1 MVGRENKG
9 GAVFSWADEVEK
21 EEEEEEAAAAATG
34 QQRQKKPNPFG
45 SARPREVVLQD
56 KGIDWRQLDLHLQQ
70 PSPSPNGFHQNEKL
84 QKQSSPQLVTG
95 SPHPQVTLSPR
106 IRSPILCAPPLRY
119 PPKYVAGLLYEH
131 WVSTA
136 PNASRYQ
143 HVKIEKGKHEST
155 VGRRARSEF
164 VEAKEA
170 QQGQILEGKENFHG
184 IGTPEM
190 PLSATGIVRQP
201 TNIQVDSS
209 MDENDG
215 AMEHKWQ
222 KVNKKTPRFLHKAS
236 KQWCSSKEEF

>member
-1 MVGRENKG
+1 MVGRESKG

-21 EEEEEEAAAAATG
+21 EEQEAAAAATG
-34 QQRQKKPNPFG
+34 QQGQKKPNPFG

-70 PSPSPNGFHQNEKL
+70 PSPSPSPSGNGFHQNEKL
-84 QKQSSPQLVTG
+84 QKQSSPQLVTL

-131 WVSTA
+131 WVSAA
-136 PNASRYQ
+136 PNVSWYQ
-143 HVKIEKGKHEST
+143 HVKIEKGNTSPGPGGGKHEST
-155 VGRRARSEF
+155 LGKRTRNGF

-170 QQGQILEGKENFHG
+170 QQGKILQGKENSHG
-184 IGTPEM
+184 RNSLGIATPEMHGKRM

-201 TNIQVDSS
+201 TNIQVDSC
-209 MDENDG
+209 MDENDRSG
-215 AMEHKWQ
+215 KRLT
-222 KVNKKTPRFLHKAS
+222 KSP
-236 KQWCSSKEEF
+236 